1 MILSFRILLPTML
14 AVSLLA
20 GCAGGPRA
28 PVQAYQGPVRPL
40 AEVALLELP
49 EHVQV
54 MAIDGRE
61 PPPSFLRS
69 SVVLALLPGE
79 HVLSLRHVQL
89 FQLNSEEHEVVRSR
103 QAALRFVAV
112 ASGRYRV
119 DAPLQ
124 DSVGAARQFARE
136 PVFRLVDAGGGAA
149 VESVPVKSYAEASLI
164 DTLGRAFDS
173 QSGEAGP
180 VSNTDLLKDIWS
192 RSSSEERQAFRIWI
206 NEQAK

>member
-1 MILSFRILLPTML
+1 MILSFRVLLPTVL

-20 GCAGGPRA
+20 GCASGPRA

-40 AEVALLELP
+40 AEVALLEVP

-103 QAALRFVAV
+103 QAALRFVAA

-119 DAPLQ
+119 EAPLQ
-124 DSVGAARQFARE
+124 GNVGAARQFARE
-136 PVFRLVDAGGGAA
+136 PVFRLVDGGGAA
-149 VESVPVKSYAEASLI
+149 VESVPVKSFAEASLI

-173 QSGEAGP
+173 QSGEAVP
-180 VSNTDLLKDIWS
+180 VSNTDLLKDIWN
-192 RSSSEERQAFRIWI
+192 RSSTEEREAFRTWI